1 MCKAYLK
8 CWPLASAWHSP
19 PEMKR
24 SVETPLKYYGTT
36 RTFCKTW
43 IKQLKK
49 PCRSHSDYSMHQA
62 ICGSSAWVP
71 SDLVR
76 LTWDSFGLKVHMK
89 LVHVRIPT
97 RVKRTGSVTNLW
109 AFFCFNV
116 FWSDSFLLAHVRSS
130 LPCAASK
137 PTVPSIAAALPFSS
151 SWTPLPFCSSSIT
164 RTRSRS
170 WTKKSERNASPSVPY
185 F

>member
-1 MCKAYLK
+1 MRNVQGLFKM
-8 CWPLASAWHSP
+8 LAF
-19 PEMKR
+19 
-24 SVETPLKYYGTT
+24 SVGLTFSSGDETVRGDTPLKYYGTT

-97 RVKRTGSVTNLW
+97 RVKRTGSVTNL
-109 AFFCFNV
+109 
-116 FWSDSFLLAHVRSS
+116 
-130 LPCAASK
+130 
-137 PTVPSIAAALPFSS
+137 
-151 SWTPLPFCSSSIT
+151 
-164 RTRSRS
+164 
-170 WTKKSERNASPSVPY
+170 
-185 F
+185 

>member
-1 MCKAYLK
+1 
-8 CWPLASAWHSP
+8 
-19 PEMKR
+19 MKR

-49 PCRSHSDYSMHQA
+49 PCRSHSDYSVHQA
-62 ICGSSAWVP
+62 ICGPSAWVP

-76 LTWDSFGLKVHMK
+76 LRWDSFGVMAHMT
-89 LVHVRIPT
+89 LVHERIPT
-97 RVKRTGSVTNLW
+97 RVKRTGSGTNPR

-116 FWSDSFLLAHVRSS
+116 FWPDSFSLAHVRSS

-137 PTVPSIAAALPFSS
+137 PTAPSISAASLELLFLFAPPAIHS
-151 SWTPLPFCSSSIT
+151 
-164 RTRSRS
+164 
-170 WTKKSERNASPSVPY
+170 
-185 F
+185 